1 MRAYSLTLLAKADLF
16 DVWSYIAADS
26 VEAAER
32 VEQAIYD
39 ACAFVAEAPMR
50 GHTRR
55 DLTSRPVRF
64 WTLVR
69 YPNYTIAYRPTRR
82 HFRSSPSCTGKK
94 CPAHSEVSVANP

>member
-69 YPNYTIAYRPTRR
+69 YPNYTIAYRPDTAPLQVVAILHGKRNARR
-82 HFRSSPSCTGKK
+82 IL
-94 CPAHSEVSVANP
+94 SERR